1 MAEFSHRQ
9 QPGLLV
15 ALNVTQQNPSHH
27 ASHSPPTL
35 PLSSPSTQ
43 DARDDLAG
51 TEVLVAQLQAQVDAL
66 MAAGEM
72 AADAAA
78 QLDEAG
84 SALAVGGEGGGGD
97 DACSSTAAGGMG

>member
-1 MAEFSHRQ
+1 MSPIKA
-9 QPGLLV
+9 PPT
-15 ALNVTQQNPSHH
+15 AHH
-27 ASHSPPTL
+27 IHHPRSPTL
-35 PLSSPSTQ
+35 PHSALLSTQ

-84 SALAVGGEGGGGD
+84 SALAVGGEGGGWD